1 MSMKTYS
8 VEENVMLSNLL
19 IWTLS
24 VLGLLQVP
32 PGDVLL
38 RNASLDEQVA
48 STSAATAQGTEDHCG
63 RLAAKSLLGGSN
75 VASDLV
81 YELGLV
87 KVVAAAVGEGANAWK
102 LLAGVGELPGQGLDA
117 ESGTSESCMI
127 SEGADSAAVL
137 INKLVRSAGCS
148 GPRREKDMEK
158 GGYSQTQDR
167 RERNRH
173 EGNG

>member
-1 MSMKTYS
+1 MSMGTYS
-8 VEENVMLSNLL
+8 VEENIMLSNFL

-38 RNASLDEQVA
+38 GNASLDEQVT
-48 STSAATAQGTEDHCG
+48 SSSAATAQSTEHHGG

-87 KVVAAAVGEGANAWK
+87 EVVAAAIGEGANAWK
-102 LLAGVGELPGQGLDA
+102 LLAGVGQLPGQSLDT
-117 ESGTSESCMI
+117 ECSTSEACMV
-127 SEGADSAAVL
+127 SEGADSAAML

-148 GPRREKDMEK
+148 DPRRRTRDV
-158 GGYSQTQDR
+158 R
-167 RERNRH
+167 R
-173 EGNG
+173 GAGDG